1 MAPII
6 EGLLGG
12 FPSVQSATF
21 SYLSDCTSPG
31 SRAKIFSRFTGAF
44 YIGSAIGPII
54 SDFLVQH
61 PIVAF
66 GHRFPFSYG
75 NVDTSAFW
83 VAIAFS
89 ALNFCMALFVFP
101 ESLGEKKREKAIL
114 EYNKTGGISKS
125 KAKRPL
131 QSPID
136 GIVSE
141 ISRIEEQANEEVR
154 TADVTDNTT
163 SATALKGFIMRSLS
177 PLSILLPVVVVN
189 PSGIVRKKRDWSLTL
204 LAMGL
209 FGYMLSTVIPF
220 YSSLV
225 LTASVL
231 ILFP

>member
-12 FPSVQSATF
+12 FLSVQSATS
-21 SYLSDCTSPG
+21 SYVSDCTSPG
-31 SRAKIFSRFTGAF
+31 SRAKIFSRFAGAF

-54 SDFLVQH
+54 ADFLIQH

-75 NVDTSAFW
+75 NVDTSVFW
-83 VAIAFS
+83 IAIAFS
-89 ALNFCMALFVFP
+89 AVNFCMALFVFP
-101 ESLGEKKREKAIL
+101 ESLGEKKRERAIQ

-125 KAKRPL
+125 KAKKPL

-136 GIVSE
+136 GVVSE
-141 ISRIEEQANEEVR
+141 ISRIEEQENEEAR
-154 TADVTDNTT
+154 TADVTENTT
-163 SATALKGFIMRSLS
+163 SSTALKGFIMRSLS

-204 LAMGL
+204 LAVGL
-209 FGYMLSTVIPF
+209 FAYMLSTVIPL
-220 YSSLV
+220 YSGLV

-231 ILFP
+231 ILLP